1 MNTMAPTVTNYK
13 RTGLTGD
20 IVFGAGQGSRL
31 RICRNDNVRYAEE
44 SVIFKR
50 VLHGLLTLGPKL
62 YFLKN

>member
-1 MNTMAPTVTNYK
+1 MAPTVTNYK
-13 RTGLTGD
+13 RTGD

-62 YFLKN
+62 